1 MPVAW
6 LTPEEIQPRSIVTT
20 YSYSAVDGR
29 GKTARGIIEAA
40 SQTKVIE
47 RIKEMGFFPL
57 KINKQSTAI
66 SAIRR
71 PRWLAG
77 RPAFNWRAATKP
89 AVVRAGRVKPKP
101 LAAFTRQ
108 LATLLEAG
116 LPLLRGLRL
125 LHQQEGNRNL
135 KAIIGGLAAAI
146 EGGDS
151 FSEALAQFPRVFN
164 PLYVNLVKAGEISG
178 ALEVSL
184 RRLADFMEKSVR
196 IKGRVTAALFYPAA
210 VMTVALG
217 VMTLMLVFIVPRFK
231 DVFAQLSPDHP
242 LPGFTLFVLGI
253 SDAFRHN
260 FPIVLAA
267 LAAAWFAGVLAI
279 RTRAGRRIFDLAKL
293 RVPVLGPVF
302 RKLAIARFTR
312 TLGTLVTS
320 GVPILQALTIVK
332 EAAGN
337 VIVGRIAERVR
348 ESVEQGETVA
358 GPLRGSNIFP
368 VVVVGMID
376 VGEETGALPEMLNRI
391 ADNYDEEVDNAVESM
406 TSLLEPI
413 MIVFL
418 GLMVGCIVVAMFLP
432 IINFSPDSN
441 QGGAP

>member
-1 MPVAW
+1 M
-6 LTPEEIQPRSIVTT
+6 Q
-20 YSYSAVDGR
+20 AV
-29 GKTARGIIEAA
+29 
-40 SQTKVIE
+40 SQNKALE

-57 KINKQSTAI
+57 KISEQSTPFNVAWR
-66 SAIRR
+66 SRR
-71 PRWLAG
+71 LAG
-77 RPAFNWRAATKP
+77 RLAWKSKAVTGP
-89 AVVRAGRVKPKP
+89 AVFRAGRVKPKP
-101 LAAFTRQ
+101 LAVFTRQ

-125 LHQQEGNRNL
+125 LHEQEENRNL
-135 KAIIGGLAAAI
+135 KAIIGKLAAGI

-164 PLYVNLVKAGEISG
+164 RLYLNLVKAGEISG
-178 ALEVSL
+178 ALEVAL

-196 IKGRVTAALFYPAA
+196 IKGRVTAALFYPVA

-231 DVFAQLSPDHP
+231 DVFGQLSPDRP

-253 SDAFRHN
+253 SDAVRHN

-267 LAAAWFAGVLAI
+267 LAAAWFAGALAL
-279 RTRAGRRIFDLAKL
+279 RTRAGRRLFDLARL

-337 VIVGRIAERVR
+337 VIVGRLAERVR
-348 ESVEQGETVA
+348 ESVEQGESVT

-368 VVVVGMID
+368 AMVVGMID
-376 VGEETGALPEMLNRI
+376 VGEQTGALPEMLNRI

-432 IINFSPDSN
+432 IINFSPDGG
-441 QGGAP
+441 QGGSLAATGP

>member
-1 MPVAW
+1 VA
-6 LTPEEIQPRSIVTT
+6 ERSRRLVGRL
-20 YSYSAVDGR
+20 AV
-29 GKTARGIIEAA
+29 K
-40 SQTKVIE
+40 SQ
-47 RIKEMGFFPL
+47 
-57 KINKQSTAI
+57 
-66 SAIRR
+66 
-71 PRWLAG
+71 
-77 RPAFNWRAATKP
+77 AATGP

-101 LAAFTRQ
+101 LAVFTRQ

-125 LHQQEGNRNL
+125 LHEQEENRNL
-135 KAIIGGLAAAI
+135 KAIIGGLAAGI
-146 EGGDS
+146 EGGGS
-151 FSEALAQFPRVFN
+151 FSEALSQFPRVFN
-164 PLYVNLVKAGEISG
+164 RLYVNLVKAGEISG
-178 ALEVSL
+178 ALEVAL
-184 RRLADFMEKSVR
+184 RRLADFMEKSGR

-231 DVFAQLSPDHP
+231 DVFGQLSPDHP

-253 SDAFRHN
+253 SDAVRHN
-260 FPIVLAA
+260 FLIVLAV
-267 LAAAWFAGVLAI
+267 LAAVWFTGVLAI
-279 RTRAGRRIFDLAKL
+279 RTRLGRGAFDLAKL

-337 VIVGRIAERVR
+337 VVVGRLAERVR
-348 ESVEQGETVA
+348 ESVEQGESIT
-358 GPLRGSNIFP
+358 GPLRGSSIFP
-368 VVVVGMID
+368 AMVVGMID
-376 VGEETGALPEMLNRI
+376 VGEQTGALPEMLNRI

-432 IINFSPDSN
+432 IIHFTPDGD
-441 QGGAP
+441 QGGSF